1 MAKRTFREES
11 TGWNRSCIAYLHND
25 FGGRGR
31 RVECRRL
38 RAGNSFERFDDCVL
52 WSNSFRGSHHGAV
65 FWAANGERLCWRGS
79 ACSLLSP
86 HAGRNVSAHAT
97 VNSPEVE
104 AAGLQRT
111 TDLFLMKYTD
121 YNCR

>member
-1 MAKRTFREES
+1 MAKRAFREES
-11 TGWNRSCIAYLHND
+11 TGWNRSRAVDRHHD
-25 FGGRGR
+25 PGGGGRR
-31 RVECRRL
+31 PERRRL
-38 RAGNSFERFDDCVL
+38 SADYSFERFDNRVL
-52 WSNSFRGSHHGAV
+52 RGNSFRGSHHGAV